1 MNKDE
6 FIKWIVSKTTGVP
19 AYRVSVVDT
28 FEMRR
33 QIRKIEFRVS
43 GYTSTC
49 QVWYDKKHKRFVH
62 NLDAFK
68 ACCYGLNDSEYI
80 SENYYKYL

>member
-6 FIKWIVSKTTGVP
+6 FIKCIVSKTTGVP
-19 AYRVSVVDT
+19 PYRVSVVDT
-28 FEMRR
+28 FEMRG

-49 QVWYDKKHKRFVH
+49 QVWYDKKHKCFVH

-68 ACCYGLNDSEYI
+68 ACCYGLSVYEYV
-80 SENYYKYL
+80 SKNYFENL